1 MVQKKLKKTKVAFII
16 SPNQNWL
23 GEINYFKSLIGSINN
38 LDEPIPI
45 EVYVFTSE
53 FEKNLVQKK
62 YKKIKFIKTSFL
74 NESGF
79 LSFIKKILGKLF
91 GRYDPVISFLLKKN
105 SIDVLSH
112 YKPIKG
118 FKNISWF
125 PDFQHV
131 HYPLFFSKKEILL
144 RNKLYNNYIKNSEI
158 LIVSSESSK
167 KDLIKFKK
175 EDKKIEI
182 LKFLPEIN
190 FSKIEDKKVFEKK
203 LNIRNNYIFT
213 PNQFWVH
220 KNHICIIEALNILK
234 KKGIKIKCILTGS
247 QYDHRDNNHFG
258 KLMKKIELYQL
269 KNQIKYMGVLPYNK
283 IINLLY
289 HATIIINPSLF
300 EGWSTV
306 VEEAKILDKRILL
319 SNINVHIEQKP
330 KKGIFFNPND
340 PKYLAQ
346 KIERIFNLKEPRKKK
361 ISTLIDD
368 YIFNRKVFAKK
379 YINIV
384 QKLKV

>member
-74 NESGF
+74 NASGF

-91 GRYDPVISFLLKKN
+91 DRYDPVISFLLKKN

-175 EDKKIEI
+175 EKKRIEV
-182 LKFLPEIN
+182 LNFVPEIN
-190 FSKIEDKKVFEKK
+190 FSKIKKKRYLQKEIDIKK
-203 LNIRNNYIFT
+203 KYLFT
-213 PNQFWVH
+213 PNQFWIH

-234 KKGIKIKCILTGS
+234 KKGIKIQCIFTGS
-247 QYDHRDNNHFG
+247 SYDHRNPNYFSD
-258 KLMKKIELYQL
+258 LMKKIKFYKLE
-269 KNQIKYMGVLPYNK
+269 NQIKYKGILPYNK

-289 HATIIINPSLF
+289 NADIIINPSFF

-306 VEEAKILDKRILL
+306 VEEAKILDKKILL
-319 SNINVHIEQKP
+319 SNIDVHIEQNP
-330 KKGIFFNPND
+330 KKGIYFDPYNPKD
-340 PKYLAQ
+340 LANSIQ
-346 KIERIFNLKEPRKKK
+346 KIYESKKRVRKNLK
-361 ISTLIDD
+361 TLINN
-368 YIFNRKVFAKK
+368 YHNNRKLFAKRF
-379 YINIV
+379 IEIV
-384 QKLKV
+384 QTLKI

>member
-74 NESGF
+74 NASGF

-91 GRYDPVISFLLKKN
+91 DRYDPVISFLLKKN

-175 EDKKIEI
+175 EKKRIEV
-182 LKFLPEIN
+182 LNFVPEIN
-190 FSKIEDKKVFEKK
+190 FSKIKKKRYLQKEIDIKK
-203 LNIRNNYIFT
+203 KYLFT
-213 PNQFWVH
+213 PNQFWIH

-234 KKGIKIKCILTGS
+234 KKDIKIQCIFTGS
-247 QYDHRDNNHFG
+247 SYDHRNPNYFSD
-258 KLMKKIELYQL
+258 LMKKIKFYKLE
-269 KNQIKYMGVLPYNK
+269 NQIKYKGILPYNK

-289 HATIIINPSLF
+289 NADIIINPSFF

-306 VEEAKILDKRILL
+306 VEEAKILDKKILL
-319 SNINVHIEQKP
+319 SNIDVHIEQNP
-330 KKGIFFNPND
+330 KKGIYFDPYNPKD
-340 PKYLAQ
+340 LANSIQ
-346 KIERIFNLKEPRKKK
+346 KIYESKKRVRKNLK
-361 ISTLIDD
+361 TLINN
-368 YIFNRKVFAKK
+368 YHNNRKLFAKRF
-379 YINIV
+379 IEIV
-384 QKLKV
+384 QTLKI

>member
-23 GEINYFKSLIGSINN
+23 GEINYFKSLIGSINS

-74 NESGF
+74 NASGF

-91 GRYDPVISFLLKKN
+91 DRYDPVISFLLKKN

-175 EDKKIEI
+175 EKKRIEV
-182 LKFLPEIN
+182 LNFVPEIN
-190 FSKIEDKKVFEKK
+190 FSKIKKKRYLQKEIDIKK
-203 LNIRNNYIFT
+203 KYLFT
-213 PNQFWVH
+213 PNQFWIH

-234 KKGIKIKCILTGS
+234 KKGIKIQCIFTGS
-247 QYDHRDNNHFG
+247 SYD
-258 KLMKKIELYQL
+258 L
-269 KNQIKYMGVLPYNK
+269 
-283 IINLLY
+283 
-289 HATIIINPSLF
+289 SL
-300 EGWSTV
+300 
-306 VEEAKILDKRILL
+306 I
-319 SNINVHIEQKP
+319 HI
-330 KKGIFFNPND
+330 
-340 PKYLAQ
+340 
-346 KIERIFNLKEPRKKK
+346 
-361 ISTLIDD
+361 
-368 YIFNRKVFAKK
+368 
-379 YINIV
+379 
-384 QKLKV
+384 

>member
-1 MVQKKLKKTKVAFII
+1 MVQKKSKKNKIAFII

-23 GEINYFKSLIGSINN
+23 GEINYFKSLIGSINSLN
-38 LDEPIPI
+38 ESIPI
-45 EVYVFTSE
+45 EVYVFTSK

-74 NESGF
+74 NKSGF

-91 GRYDPVISFLLKKN
+91 DGYDPVISFLLKKN
-105 SIDVLSH
+105 SIDILSH

-131 HYPLFFSKKEILL
+131 HYPAFFSKKEILQ
-144 RNKLYNNYIKNSEI
+144 RNKLYNDYIKNSEI
-158 LIVSSESSK
+158 LIVSSKSSK

-182 LKFLPEIN
+182 LKFVPEIN

-203 LNIRNNYIFT
+203 LNIRKNYIFT

-234 KKGIKIKCILTGS
+234 NKGIKIKCILTGS
-247 QYDHRDNNHFG
+247 QHDHRNHNHFE
-258 KLMKKIELYQL
+258 KLMKKIELYKL

-319 SNINVHIEQKP
+319 SNIDVHIEQKP
-330 KKGIFFNPND
+330 KKGLYFNPND

-346 KIERIFNLKEPRKKK
+346 KIEKIFNSKEPQTKKFN
-361 ISTLIDD
+361 TLIDD
-368 YIFNRKVFAKK
+368 YNLNRKIFAKK

-384 QKLKV
+384 QNLKV

>member
-74 NESGF
+74 NASGF

-91 GRYDPVISFLLKKN
+91 DRYDPVISFLLKKN

-175 EDKKIEI
+175 EKKRIKV
-182 LKFLPEIN
+182 LNFVPEIN
-190 FSKIEDKKVFEKK
+190 FSKIKKKRYLQKEIDIKK
-203 LNIRNNYIFT
+203 KYLFT
-213 PNQFWVH
+213 PNQFWIH

-234 KKGIKIKCILTGS
+234 KKGIKIQCIFTGS
-247 QYDHRDNNHFG
+247 SYDHRNPNYFSD
-258 KLMKKIELYQL
+258 LMKKIKFYKLE
-269 KNQIKYMGVLPYNK
+269 NQIKYKGILPYNK

-289 HATIIINPSLF
+289 NADIIINPSFF

-306 VEEAKILDKRILL
+306 VEEAKILDKKILL
-319 SNINVHIEQKP
+319 SNIDVHIEQNP
-330 KKGIFFNPND
+330 KKGIYFDPYNPKD
-340 PKYLAQ
+340 LANSIQ
-346 KIERIFNLKEPRKKK
+346 KIYESKKRVRKNLK
-361 ISTLIDD
+361 TLINN
-368 YIFNRKVFAKK
+368 YHNNRKLFAKRF
-379 YINIV
+379 IEIV
-384 QKLKV
+384 QTLKI

>member
-74 NESGF
+74 NASGF

-91 GRYDPVISFLLKKN
+91 DRYDPVISFLLKKN

-175 EDKKIEI
+175 EKKRIEV
-182 LKFLPEIN
+182 LNFVPEIN
-190 FSKIEDKKVFEKK
+190 FSKIKKKRYLQKEIDIKK
-203 LNIRNNYIFT
+203 KYLFT
-213 PNQFWVH
+213 PNQFWIH

-234 KKGIKIKCILTGS
+234 KKGIKIQCIFTGS
-247 QYDHRDNNHFG
+247 SYDHRNQNYFSD
-258 KLMKKIELYQL
+258 LMKKIKFYKLE
-269 KNQIKYMGVLPYNK
+269 NQIKYKGILPYNK

-289 HATIIINPSLF
+289 NADIIINPSFF

-306 VEEAKILDKRILL
+306 VEEAKILDKKILL
-319 SNINVHIEQKP
+319 SNIDVHIEQNP
-330 KKGIFFNPND
+330 KKGIYFDPYNPKD
-340 PKYLAQ
+340 LANSIQ
-346 KIERIFNLKEPRKKK
+346 KIYESKKRVRKNLK
-361 ISTLIDD
+361 TLINN
-368 YIFNRKVFAKK
+368 YHNNRKLFAKRF
-379 YINIV
+379 IEIV
-384 QKLKV
+384 QTLKI